1 MCFVLS
7 FFKPFIRDQGRQPHP
22 LGTCHIPG
30 FVYSDVPDIIYSL
43 GIVCGF
49 VNRDADAV
57 CEFVIVCGFVIVG
70 L

>member
-1 MCFVLS
+1 M
-7 FFKPFIRDQGRQPHP
+7 
-22 LGTCHIPG
+22 GTCHIPG
-30 FVYSDVPDIIYSL
+30 FVYRDVPDIIYSL

-57 CEFVIVCGFVIVG
+57 CGFVIVCGFVVVCGFVTRGAGVVCGFVIVG